1 MGVTLHYRG
10 TLDDPR
16 RLPVLCDEL
25 ADVAQAMGWTAVR
38 IDDDDDGPLDARLNH
53 DSDGARIE
61 GNVGLKGI
69 VLTPDD
75 GSESLWFCFDRDG
88 QLRSLLG
95 QVLLLDGTLKPEE
108 SWAFTK
114 TQFSSPERHVWIVG
128 LLRYVQKHYVANLD
142 VRDDGGY
149 WDTGD
154 LTELRRRMDL
164 INAKI
169 GEMAAALS
177 SPRFAALAGQSAE
190 DIVAAI
196 EQVARRLHNPADA
209 AKPPDDPPN
218 RTL

>member
-16 RLPVLCDEL
+16 RLPALCDEL
-25 ADVAQAMGWTAVR
+25 ADVAQAMGWSSVR
-38 IDDDDDGPLDARLNH
+38 IDDDYDVPLDARLNPG
-53 DSDGARIE
+53 SGGARID

-95 QVLLLDGTLKPEE
+95 QVLILDGTFKPEE

-128 LLRYVQKHYVANLD
+128 LLRYVQKHYVSNLE
-142 VRDDGGY
+142 VHDDGGY

-154 LTELRRRMDL
+154 LAELRRRMDL
-164 INAKI
+164 INEKI
-169 GEMAAALS
+169 ADMTTALS
-177 SPRFAALAGQSAE
+177 SPRFAALAGKSTE
-190 DIVAAI
+190 EIVAAI
-196 EQVARRLHNPADA
+196 EKLAQELHRPPADEN
-209 AKPPDDPPN
+209 PPEN
-218 RTL
+218 STRTL

>member
-10 TLDDPR
+10 TLDDLN

-38 IDDDDDGPLDARLNH
+38 IDDDYDAPADARLNH
-53 DSDGARIE
+53 DADGAHVE
-61 GNVGLKGI
+61 GNSGLKGI

-75 GSESLWFCFDRDG
+75 GSESLWFCFDREG

-114 TQFSSPERHVWIVG
+114 TQFSSPARHVWMVG
-128 LLRYVQKHYVANLD
+128 LLRYVQKHYVSNLE

-154 LTELRRRMDL
+154 LAELRRRMDL
-164 INAKI
+164 INNMIAD
-169 GEMAAALS
+169 MTTALTG
-177 SPRFAALAGQSAE
+177 PRFAHLAGQSAE
-190 DIVAAI
+190 DVVAAI
-196 EQVARRLHNPADA
+196 EKIAQDLHNPPAEA
-209 AKPPDDPPN
+209 NPPDNPD
-218 RTL
+218 RG

>member
-10 TLDDPR
+10 TLDDSR

-25 ADVAQAMGWTAVR
+25 ADVARAMGWSTAR
-38 IDDDDDGPLDARLNH
+38 IDDDYNAPLDAHLNH
-53 DSDGARIE
+53 DSGGAHIE

-95 QVLLLDGTLKPEE
+95 QVLILDGTLKPEE

-128 LLRYVQKHYVANLD
+128 LLRYVQKHYVSNLN

-164 INAKI
+164 IHEKI
-169 GEMAAALS
+169 GEMTAALS
-177 SPRFAALAGQSAE
+177 SPRFAALAGQSPE
-190 DIVAAI
+190 EIVAAI
-196 EQVARRLHNPADA
+196 EKLARDLHKPSA
-209 AKPPDDPPN
+209 AENPPN
-218 RTL
+218 DPENR

>member
-10 TLDDPR
+10 TLDDPG
-16 RLPVLCDEL
+16 RLPALCDEL
-25 ADVAQAMGWTAVR
+25 ADVARAMGWSAVR
-38 IDDDDDGPLDARLNH
+38 IDDDYDAPLDARLNH
-53 DSDGARIE
+53 DSSGARID

-75 GSESLWFCFDRDG
+75 GSESLWFCFDREG

-95 QVLLLDGTLKPEE
+95 QILILDGTLKPEK

-128 LLRYVQKHYVANLD
+128 LLRYVQKRYVSDLE

-154 LTELRRRMDL
+154 LAELRRRMNL
-164 INAKI
+164 IHGMIAD
-169 GEMAAALS
+169 MTTALS
-177 SPRFAALAGQSAE
+177 APRFAHLAGQSAE
-190 DIVAAI
+190 DVVAAI
-196 EQVARRLHNPADA
+196 ERLAQELHRPSADA
-209 AKPPDDPPN
+209 NPSDNPD
-218 RTL
+218 RR

>member
-16 RLPVLCDEL
+16 RLPALCAEL
-25 ADVAQAMGWTAVR
+25 ADVAQAMGWSAVR
-38 IDDDDDGPLDARLNH
+38 IDDDYDAPLDARLNH
-53 DSDGARIE
+53 DSSGARID

-75 GSESLWFCFDRDG
+75 GSESLWFCFDREG

-95 QVLLLDGTLKPEE
+95 QILILDGTLKPEE

-128 LLRYVQKHYVANLD
+128 LLRYVQKRYVSDLE
-142 VRDDGGY
+142 VQDDGGY

-154 LTELRRRMDL
+154 LAELRRRMNL
-164 INAKI
+164 IHGMIAD
-169 GEMAAALS
+169 MTTALS
-177 SPRFAALAGQSAE
+177 APRFAHLAGQSAE
-190 DIVAAI
+190 DVVAAI
-196 EQVARRLHNPADA
+196 ERLAQELHRPSADA
-209 AKPPDDPPN
+209 NPSDNPD
-218 RTL
+218 RR

>member
-10 TLDDPR
+10 TLDDLN
-16 RLPVLCDEL
+16 RLPALCDEL
-25 ADVAQAMGWTAVR
+25 ADVAQAMGWSAVR
-38 IDDDDDGPLDARLNH
+38 IDDDYDAPLDARLIH
-53 DSDGARIE
+53 DSGGARID
-61 GNVGLKGI
+61 GNVGLKGV

-75 GSESLWFCFDRDG
+75 GSESLWFCFDRAG

-95 QVLLLDGTLKPEE
+95 QVLILDGTLIPEE

-128 LLRYVQKHYVANLD
+128 LLRYVQKHYVSNLE
-142 VRDDGGY
+142 VRDEGGY

-154 LTELRRRMDL
+154 LAELRRRMDF
-164 INAKI
+164 INGMIAD
-169 GEMAAALS
+169 MTTALS

-196 EQVARRLHNPADA
+196 EKLVQELH
-209 AKPPDDPPN
+209 KPPAEANPPEN
-218 RTL
+218 PDRR